1 MSLFRENAKLKGSAA
16 RVWQGL
22 SYPTS
27 EMAGSVR
34 VEVKV
39 HNEVISVITL
49 VVLLLLGKE
58 ESTEDA

>member
-1 MSLFRENAKLKGSAA
+1 MCHFRENAKLKGSAA
-16 RVWQGL
+16 RVLQGL

-39 HNEVISVITL
+39 HNEVITL
-49 VVLLLLGKE
+49 EVLLLLGKE